1 MARFPKSAALALAL
15 VAASLSPSHAQGSN
29 GMMGMMG
36 GGCPTV
42 GMMGQGGMGSGGWGE
57 RGWFRGMMGRQPRMG
72 AMVEGR
78 LAYLKGELNITE
90 EQKAAWDAYAS
101 AVNGRVETMQGL
113 HQGMVET
120 MQKGS
125 ATERMDARIAAMEAM
140 LESMKALKPA
150 TEGLYAVLTAE
161 QKTIADDLIGGDC
174 GAF

>member
-1 MARFPKSAALALAL
+1 MSRFLIAAALAIATG
-15 VAASLSPSHAQGSN
+15 AASLSPALAQSPN

-42 GMMGQGGMGSGGWGE
+42 GMMGHGWRGPGGWGD
-57 RGWFRGMMGRQPRMG
+57 RGWFGGMMGRQPRMG

-90 EQKAAWDAYAS
+90 EQKPVWDAYAS
-101 AVNGRVETMQGL
+101 AVGSRVETMQGI
-113 HQGMVET
+113 HQSMMET
-120 MQKGS
+120 MRNGS
-125 ATERMDARIAAMEAM
+125 ATARMDARIAAMEAM

-150 TEGLYAVLTAE
+150 TEGLYAVLTPE
-161 QKTIADDLIGGDC
+161 QKAVADDLIGGDC